1 MTNLKQFFI
10 SHLSS
15 LQGQISNEHELLAA
29 WGEGWQ
35 KLNIDQKKLV
45 SEVFHRPVCLVIKL
59 ENVEQ
64 IIDQMKVELEP
75 TLLINR
81 TTDALWK
88 LAFRQE
94 KLVIDVPN
102 YSFQIN
108 SFTPTKF
115 KPANSEIK
123 LEIEFEKDYHSQNL
137 LMHLYAKGI
146 KRASFEAL

>member
-1 MTNLKQFFI
+1 MTDLKQFFI
-10 SHLSS
+10 SHLSG
-15 LQGQISNEHELLAA
+15 LQGQINNEHDLLAS

-35 KLNIDQKKLV
+35 KLNLDQKKLV
-45 SEVFHRPVCLVIKL
+45 SEIFHRPICLVIKL
-59 ENVEQ
+59 EDVEQ
-64 IIDQMKVELEP
+64 LIDQIKVEPEP
-75 TLLINR
+75 ILLINR
-81 TTDALWK
+81 MTNALWK

-94 KLVIDVPN
+94 KLTIDVPN

-115 KPANSEIK
+115 KPANPEMK
-123 LEIEFEKDYHSQNL
+123 LEIEFEKDYYSQNL

>member
-1 MTNLKQFFI
+1 MTDLKQFFI
-10 SHLSS
+10 SHLGS
-15 LQGQISNEHELLAA
+15 LQGQINNEHDLLAS

-35 KLNIDQKKLV
+35 KLNLDQKKLV
-45 SEVFHRPVCLVIKL
+45 SEIFHRPICLVIKL

-64 IIDQMKVELEP
+64 LIDQMKVEPAP

-81 TTDALWK
+81 ATDAIWQM
-88 LAFRQE
+88 AFRQE
-94 KLVIDVPN
+94 KLAIDVPN

-115 KPANSEIK
+115 KPVNPEIK

-146 KRASFEAL
+146 KRASFEAI